1 MQMDRNSLEH
11 LLHHFCE
18 VTANKEC
25 VISFYLLNASSLQ
38 VPCHG
43 KLGTVKHDIHFPADT
58 KLLIGD

>member
-25 VISFYLLNASSLQ
+25 VIFFTSLTLLVYRFHVMGNWEL
-38 VPCHG
+38 
-43 KLGTVKHDIHFPADT
+43 
-58 KLLIGD
+58 